1 MPTQFEGVNR
11 KSTMMTV
18 SSNATKIERM
28 ATEEENK
35 FGESSFSQNQTNIM
49 RIDTDKM
56 SDVSSFTNILP
67 ESLK

>member
-49 RIDTDKM
+49 RIDTEKM